1 MCVVMVLH
9 RDQCMGMVF
18 DRDQCMGWHSI
29 GINVWGRHLIGVN
42 VWEWSPPEETR
53 VRVRVFRISVY
64 VRVVMVLHRD
74 QCMG

>member
-1 MCVVMVLH
+1 MHGMAFD
-9 RDQCMGMVF
+9 RGQCMGV
-18 DRDQCMGWHSI
+18 
-29 GINVWGRHLIGVN
+29 V
-42 VWEWSPPEETR
+42 PPEETR